1 MPQKLSTPMLIIAAL
16 LLLFSSANVV
26 TAAPLPQPV
35 SCAEDYTV
43 QAGDWLSTVA
53 EKYYG
58 DVQAYTAIVNAT
70 NTAAEASDKYTPI
83 TDPSVI
89 EVSQVLCIPEDAT
102 AEAMLNGQIET
113 PAPAP
118 VNPEDKLLAI
128 IGNRSFE
135 NIPSTLTL
143 AGGEFGEGQEFS
155 INAGEEIRLEIEPG
169 DYDAYWS
176 SPEGVTFSR
185 DFMARAGVVAI
196 NWFVPEEDYVVTEIQ
211 RAAFEE
217 DEQRSDTLGQF
228 TTPSVTHDRTP
239 YRAPEGKE
247 LLVAG
252 NRSFADLP
260 STLTLT
266 GGQFGGGKEFTINPG
281 QELIVALDPVE
292 YTVTWSSPPAESGLA
307 LARGGTISPV
317 PGEVTVVWVVP
328 EENRA
333 FLQKPGEPG
342 QALR

>member
-1 MPQKLSTPMLIIAAL
+1 MHHTVSKATAVIATLICL
-16 LLLFSSANVV
+16 LMSVTAV
-26 TAAPLPQPV
+26 TAAPLPQSVPCV
-35 SCAEDYTV
+35 EDYTV
-43 QAGDWLSTVA
+43 QAGDWLSTIA

-58 DVQAYTAIVNAT
+58 DVQAYTVIVNAT
-70 NTAAEASDKYTPI
+70 NAAAQESDKYAPI
-83 TDPSVI
+83 TDPSII
-89 EVSQVLCIPEDAT
+89 EVSQTLCIPLGET
-102 AEAMLNGQIET
+102 AEGMINGEIET
-113 PAPAP
+113 PPPAP

-135 NIPSTLTL
+135 DIPSTLKL
-143 AGGEFGEGQEFS
+143 VGGEFGEGQEFS
-155 INAGEEIRLEIEPG
+155 IEAGQEIRLEIEPG
-169 DYDAYWS
+169 EYDAYWS

-185 DFMARAGVVAI
+185 DFLAKAGVVAI
-196 NWFVPEEDYVVTEIQ
+196 NWFVPEESYVVTEIQ
-211 RAAFEE
+211 RIPFEE
-217 DEQRSDTLGQF
+217 DEDRADALGQF
-228 TTPSVTHDRTP
+228 TTPSVMHNRTP

-292 YTVTWSSPPAESGLA
+292 YTVTWSSPPAESGIA
-307 LARGGTISPV
+307 LSRGGTITPV

-333 FLQKPGEPG
+333 FLQKPGQPG